1 MINIRN
7 CVFGFKCTADWDA
20 MKKTTDATVRHC
32 AGCKKDVHKVS
43 TKEELFEAIQL
54 NRCVAI
60 FEATKVPEFVGKMI
74 DYEEDDDTPLPRP
87 TLGVPARYKSNEELD
102 FDKLNVD
109 DYDIPA
115 FLRKTND
122 KK

>member
-20 MKKTTDATVRHC
+20 MKATSDETIRHC
-32 AGCKKDVHKVS
+32 AGCKKDVYQVS
-43 TKEELFEAIQL
+43 TKEELFDAIQL

-60 FEATKVPEFVGKMI
+60 FDKPNKPDFDGKMI
-74 DYEEDDDTPLPRP
+74 NNEDVGVILSMP
-87 TLGVPARYKSNEELD
+87 TLGVPARYKRNKHLGAE
-102 FDKLNVD
+102 NTNIN

-115 FLRKTND
+115 FLRKPDD

>member
-1 MINIRN
+1 MIDIRN

-20 MKKTTDATVRHC
+20 MKVTSNETIRHC
-32 AGCKKDVHKVS
+32 AGCKKDVHQVS

-54 NRCVAI
+54 NHCVAI
-60 FEATKVPEFVGKMI
+60 FDSPKKPDFVGKMI
-74 DYEEDDDTPLPRP
+74 DYEDDGARLLMP
-87 TLGVPARYKSNEELD
+87 TLGVPLRYKRNKHLGAE
-102 FDKLNVD
+102 NTNIN

-115 FLRKTND
+115 FLRKPDD